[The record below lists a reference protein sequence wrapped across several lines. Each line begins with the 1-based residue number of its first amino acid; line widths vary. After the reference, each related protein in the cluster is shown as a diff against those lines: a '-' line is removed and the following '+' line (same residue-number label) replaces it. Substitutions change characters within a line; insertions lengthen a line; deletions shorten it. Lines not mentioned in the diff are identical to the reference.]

1 MWFELVLCKTQPDIL
16 WTSCLCFQ
24 INHTQEMKKNRVKA
38 GETVMMSNALIMS
51 NVTMEDKGTYV
62 CIGSIEDKNR
72 HYSTKVTV
80 YGEDVVLCHYLN
92 TLVLLLK
99 SWMHFLNF
107 CLFVSTEHP
116 FLNVTHSKRRFIS
129 TIEGRKVQFEP
140 RVNALP
146 APDKVLW

>member
-1 MWFELVLCKTQPDIL
+1 M
-16 WTSCLCFQ
+16 
-24 INHTQEMKKNRVKA
+24 NHTQEIKKNRVRA
-38 GETVMMSNALIMS
+38 GETIMMSKALIMP

-62 CIGSIEDKNR
+62 CIASIEDKNL

-80 YGEDVVLCHYLN
+80 YGEDVMLCHYLN

-99 SWMHFLNF
+99 SLIHFLDF
-107 CLFVSTEHP
+107 VFLFVSTEHP
-116 FLNVTHSKRRFIS
+116 FLNVTHNKRKFIS

-146 APDKVLW
+146 APDKVFW

>member
-1 MWFELVLCKTQPDIL
+1 
-16 WTSCLCFQ
+16 
-24 INHTQEMKKNRVKA
+24 MKKNRVKA

-62 CIGSIEDKNR
+62 CIGSIEDKNL

-99 SWMHFLNF
+99 SLMHFLDF
-107 CLFVSTEHP
+107 LFVCLYRASIP
-116 FLNVTHSKRRFIS
+116 
-129 TIEGRKVQFEP
+129 QCDP
-140 RVNALP
+140 
-146 APDKVLW
+146 